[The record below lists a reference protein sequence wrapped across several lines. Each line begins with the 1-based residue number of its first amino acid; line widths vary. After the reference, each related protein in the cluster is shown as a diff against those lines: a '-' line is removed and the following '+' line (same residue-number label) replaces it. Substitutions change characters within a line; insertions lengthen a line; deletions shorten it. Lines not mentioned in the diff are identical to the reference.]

1 MSISTHRNR
10 KEICILSCH
19 EILKTHLRIGLLL
32 PLCGRLPLIDAR
44 LATYR
49 NPFVELGL
57 WRLSAHSEVHGH
69 GGGGP
74 PMLSPLMG
82 KASRYMGTT

>member
-1 MSISTHRNR
+1 MSTSAHRNR
-10 KEICILSCH
+10 EEICISSCH
-19 EILKTHLRIGLLL
+19 ETLKTHLRIGPPL
-32 PLCGRLPLIDAR
+32 PLCGRLPLVDAR

-49 NPFVELGL
+49 KPFVELGL

-82 KASRYMGTT
+82 KASRCMGTT

>member
-1 MSISTHRNR
+1 MSISTHRDR
-10 KEICILSCH
+10 REICISLCH
-19 EILKTHLRIGLLL
+19 EILKTHLSIGPL
-32 PLCGRLPLIDAR
+32 PLCGRLPLVHSR

-82 KASRYMGTT
+82 KASRCMGTT